1 MHDILDGEGPLA
13 GQPIEGTPDA
23 RRLLRYKDALRMLE
37 SHREKAPDGFADRV
51 MAALAD
57 TRHPKRN
64 KWLRA
69 MWPEGRL
76 WALPS
81 LAGALVAL
89 LVIAGVWLIREPM
102 GKTLI
107 QVRFELHAPSAKKV
121 EIVGTFSNWMPG
133 EIMLKGPD
141 AVGYWNRMVMLPPG
155 QYEYVFLVDGEKQVL
170 DQRFEAHRP
179 DGFGNKNSVLVLRP
193 EMIAYTQDYPSGESP
208 VIIPDRE
215 ERSLSLPAES
225 RGPWEVLLENG
236 IQAGI
241 DQKDLEAV
249 FVRLTSAGIS
259 PDQASPL
266 LAPVFRG
273 GQPDILDNHLLAK
286 LNEGILEGAS
296 FEKLTLVIKNRDHS
310 LRRAGQL
317 LTMSGMKHTLEKAP
331 DLHISIALALESGQP
346 PAYLKEVL
354 AAGKDKRTIQI
365 RVVIEAGESLH
376 HAGLGSKPLKLIII
390 DCLEKD
396 LTWPEIGRVVGHVK
410 AKLKE
415 GLDGMTIRKELW
427 V

>member
-1 MHDILDGEGPLA
+1 
-13 GQPIEGTPDA
+13 
-23 RRLLRYKDALRMLE
+23 
-37 SHREKAPDGFADRV
+37 

-57 TRHPKRN
+57 TGHPRRKKR
-64 KWLRA
+64 LRA

-76 WALPS
+76 WALPT
-81 LAGALVAL
+81 LAGALAVL
-89 LVIAGVWLIREPM
+89 IVMAGAWLIREPT

-107 QVRFELHAPSAKKV
+107 RARFELHAPSAKKV
-121 EIVGTFSNWMPG
+121 EVVGTFSNWMPG

-170 DQRFEAHRP
+170 DQRFEAQRP
-179 DGFGNKNSVLVLRP
+179 DGFGNKNSVLVLRA
-193 EMIAYTQDYPSGESP
+193 EMMDDTQDYPSAESP
-208 VIIPDRE
+208 VIISDRE
-215 ERSLSLPAES
+215 KRSFSLPAET

-241 DQKDLEAV
+241 EQEDLEAV

-273 GQPDILDNHLLAK
+273 DQPDILDNHLLAK

-310 LRRAGQL
+310 LQRAGRL
-317 LTMSGMKHTLEKAP
+317 LTRSGMKHTLEKAP

-346 PAYLKEVL
+346 SGYLKEVL
-354 AAGKDKRTIQI
+354 AAGKDRRVAQI

-390 DCLEKD
+390 DCLQKD
-396 LTWPEIGRVVGHVK
+396 LKWPEIRRVVRHVK

-415 GLDGMTIRKELW
+415 GLDGMAIRKKLW